1 MPVAGFIFDI
11 SIMYRNLWSV
21 FKNVLGVTI
30 VSNEIECADRIVHGT
45 GIYEAVV
52 VNARAN

>member
-1 MPVAGFIFDI
+1 MH
-11 SIMYRNLWSV
+11 RNIWSV

-30 VSNEIECADRIVHGT
+30 VSNEIECADRIIVHGI

-52 VNARAN
+52 VNARASECFFFF